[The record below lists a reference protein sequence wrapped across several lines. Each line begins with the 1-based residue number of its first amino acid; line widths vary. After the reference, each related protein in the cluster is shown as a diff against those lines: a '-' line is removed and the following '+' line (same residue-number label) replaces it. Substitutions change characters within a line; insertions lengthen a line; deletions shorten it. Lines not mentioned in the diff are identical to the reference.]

1 MINNENNTNTNT
13 NTNADETTNNTL
25 RMKDLRGWCRRIED
39 LSEFIAEMGNSSV
52 ESFCINGVRKSG
64 KAQALAVLLHCSSG
78 YIGDKFRDKKT
89 TSEQVDVVAELI
101 APAMTPEEIKAR
113 NLATA
118 ENALEQLMEAGVA
131 ADTIKLVVGA
141 MPEGLRAL
149 EEAGI

>member
-1 MINNENNTNTNT
+1 MINNNNNTNT
-13 NTNADETTNNTL
+13 NTNADETANNTL
-25 RMKDLRGWCRRIED
+25 RMKDLRGWYNRVDD
-39 LSEFIAEMGNSSV
+39 LNDFIAEMGNSSV

-101 APAMTPEEIKAR
+101 APALTPEEIKAR

-118 ENALEQLMEAGVA
+118 KNALEQLMDAGVA
-131 ADTIKLVVGA
+131 TETIKLVVGA
-141 MPEGLRAL
+141 MPEGVQAL
-149 EEAGI
+149 KEAGV